1 LVDEN
6 GDAILIDFGIA
17 KQYDNENN
25 IVDPRVSKCN
35 GPFTAPELKY
45 GNMVKFGSQTDI
57 YGLASSIY
65 YLIAAP
71 EIPHPVYD
79 FSDQDED
86 LRENLSQ
93 ANCSVGFID
102 AVVAGLQYSATSR
115 PCNAQAFLN
124 MFPGCEDIIL

>member
-1 LVDEN
+1 
-6 GDAILIDFGIA
+6 
-17 KQYDNENN
+17 
-25 IVDPRVSKCN
+25 
-35 GPFTAPELKY
+35 
-45 GNMVKFGSQTDI
+45 MVKFGSQSDI